1 MPSLESKINSKTL
14 TQRERSILLLI
25 AEGYENKEIAEELFM
40 SEKKVKENQF
50 HLMRKLRTTTT
61 ASIINLALKKGWIS
75 LYEVLES
82 RFSKRETGGN

>member
-14 TQRERSILLLI
+14 TQRERSILILI
-25 AEGYENKEIAEELFM
+25 AEGYENNEIADELFM

-50 HLMRKLRTTTT
+50 HLMKKLNAPNT
-61 ASIINLALKKGWIS
+61 ASMIYLALKKGWIS
-75 LYEVLES
+75 LYEVLEF